1 MLELAGNHLEYNADF
16 CGKERILMK
25 QIVECVPNFSNGRN
39 PEIYNG
45 IADTIRSVSGVHV
58 LDISA
63 DPDHNRT
70 VITFVGAPADVE
82 EAAFRSIAYA
92 AEHINLDTHRG
103 EHPRIGATDVC
114 PFIPIKNVT
123 TADCV
128 ALANRLGQR
137 VGQELGVAVYLYGEA
152 ATRPERKNLSAIR
165 KGEYELW
172 KQEVAAKPER
182 QPDYGPAEPHPWG
195 ATVIGVRPFLIAYNI
210 YLNSDNVEIA
220 DQIARRVRFIGGG
233 LRFVQAKGFL
243 VEGQAQVS
251 MNLTDFEKTAVYRV
265 QEMVR
270 REAAAYGLSITKA
283 ELVGLTPQKALL
295 DAARWYLQLHDF
307 NDEQVLEY
315 HLQDAAEETADI
327 TPQAFIEATAE
338 ASPTPGGGS
347 VAALAGALAAAL
359 TQMVAGLT
367 VGRKK
372 YADVQ
377 DKAQAVLAE
386 AGTLRQQLTAAI
398 AEDAAA
404 YGRVMDAF
412 RQKEP
417 DADSRA
423 AAIETA
429 TIGAGEVP
437 LRVARLSR
445 DVVFLAQKIVE
456 VGNTNAVTDAAA
468 GALLAQTAVRVAGL
482 NVKVNAVNLQDQ
494 GLAAVWH
501 EQVRALQT
509 EADQLVA
516 EIMQTTAARGGFA
529 L

>member
-1 MLELAGNHLEYNADF
+1 
-16 CGKERILMK
+16 MK

-45 IADTIRSVSGVHV
+45 IAEAIRSAAGVHI
-58 LDISA
+58 LDVSA

-82 EAAFRSIAYA
+82 EAAFQAIAYA
-92 AEHINLDTHRG
+92 AQHINLDTHRG

-114 PFIPIKNVT
+114 PFIPIKNIT
-123 TADCV
+123 LAECV
-128 ALANRLGQR
+128 ALANRLGER
-137 VGQELGVAVYLYGEA
+137 VGRELGVAVYLYGDA
-152 ATRPERKNLSAIR
+152 ATRPERKTLSAIR

-172 KQEVAAKPER
+172 KQEIATNPER
-182 QPDYGPAEPHPWG
+182 QPDYGPSEPKPWG

-210 YLNSDNVEIA
+210 YLNSDNVNIA
-220 DQIARRVRFIGGG
+220 EQIARRVRFIGGG

-251 MNLTDFEKTAVYRV
+251 MNLTDFSKTAVHHV

-270 REAAAYGLSITKA
+270 REAAHYGLSITKA

-295 DAARWYLQLHDF
+295 DAARWYLQLHDLK
-307 NDEQVLEY
+307 DEQVLENR
-315 HLQDAAEETADI
+315 LQETTAAEAADI
-327 TPQAFIEATAE
+327 TPKAFIEATAE
-338 ASPTPGGGS
+338 ATPAPGGGS

-367 VGRKK
+367 VNRKK

-377 DKAQAVLAE
+377 DKAQAILAE
-386 AGTLRQQLTAAI
+386 ADNLRQTLTAAI

-404 YGRVMDAF
+404 YGRVMDAY
-412 RQKEP
+412 RQKDLDP
-417 DADSRA
+417 DARA

-429 TIGAGEVP
+429 TIGAGEAP

-468 GALLAQTAVRVAGL
+468 GALMAQTAVRVAAL
-482 NVKVNAVNLQDQ
+482 NVKINGVNLQDQ

-501 EQVRALQT
+501 EQVNSLEQ
-509 EADQLVA
+509 EVGQLLDTILA
-516 EIMQTTAARGGFA
+516 TTAVRGGFT